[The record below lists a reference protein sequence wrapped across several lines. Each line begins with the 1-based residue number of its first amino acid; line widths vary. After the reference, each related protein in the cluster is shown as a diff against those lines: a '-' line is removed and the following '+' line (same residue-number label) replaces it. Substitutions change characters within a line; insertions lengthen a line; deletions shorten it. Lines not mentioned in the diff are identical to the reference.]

1 MSERPKYQA
10 KIEERII
17 NYPFGTAF
25 SASDFL
31 DIADANPVR
40 PCSGLKRMVPFVAS

>member
-1 MSERPKYQA
+1 MSERSKYQA
-10 KIEERII
+10 KIVERII

-31 DIADANPVR
+31 DIADANPV
-40 PCSGLKRMVPFVAS
+40 SLKRMVPFVAS